1 MSRKKGHEAEAK
13 VSIVRKILKCEISI
27 SAASREAGV
36 GRETIRRWMARY
48 EAEGAAGFLPQGQN
62 RVYPPEL
69 KRQAVEDYLAGGGS
83 LLEISKK
90 YKLRNDR
97 QLHNWVKEYNAHGDF
112 NSVKFSGGGSHMK
125 QGRETTREER
135 IQIAKECIASGKNY
149 GKMALKY
156 QVSYQ
161 QARTW
166 TLRFEE
172 MGEAGLEDRRG
183 RRKKDQTPR
192 TELEKAQIEIEQLKH
207 KLYLAEMERDL
218 LKKLDEVER
227 RDAFRK

>member
-1 MSRKKGHEAEAK
+1 MSRKEGHVVEEK
-13 VSIVRKILKCEISI
+13 VSIVGRILKSEISI
-27 SAASREAGV
+27 RAASREAGV

-48 EAEGAAGFLPQGQN
+48 EAEGAAGFLPREQN
-62 RVYPPEL
+62 RVYPPER
-69 KRQAVEDYLAGGGS
+69 KRQAVEEYLAGRGS

-97 QLHNWVKEYNAHGDF
+97 QLHDWIEVYNAHGDF
-112 NSVKFSGGGSHMK
+112 NSVKFSGGGSYLK
-125 QGRETTREER
+125 QGRETTQEER

-149 GKMALKY
+149 GEMALKY
-156 QVSYQ
+156 QVGYQ
-161 QARTW
+161 QVRTW

-192 TELEKAQIEIEQLKH
+192 TEQEQMQIELEQLKH

-218 LKKLDEVER
+218 LKKWAEVER

>member
-1 MSRKKGHEAEAK
+1 MKPEEK
-13 VSIVRKILKCEISI
+13 VEIVRRYLKGEIGI
-27 SAASREAGV
+27 NEASRQMGV
-36 GRETIRRWMARY
+36 NKETIRQWIANY
-48 EAEGAAGFLPQGQN
+48 EAEGVEAFLPN
-62 RVYPPEL
+62 RRKRNYDAEL
-69 KRQAVEDYLAGGGS
+69 KKEAVREYLSGGS
-83 LLEISKK
+83 SLLAVSKK
-90 YKLRNDR
+90 YGLHSTCQLRD
-97 QLHNWVKEYNAHGDF
+97 WIKVYNAHGDF
-112 NSVKFSGGGSHMK
+112 NSVKFSGGGSCMK
-125 QGRETTREER
+125 QGRETTQEER

-192 TELEKAQIEIEQLKH
+192 TELEQMQIELEQLKH

-227 RDAFRK
+227 REAFRK